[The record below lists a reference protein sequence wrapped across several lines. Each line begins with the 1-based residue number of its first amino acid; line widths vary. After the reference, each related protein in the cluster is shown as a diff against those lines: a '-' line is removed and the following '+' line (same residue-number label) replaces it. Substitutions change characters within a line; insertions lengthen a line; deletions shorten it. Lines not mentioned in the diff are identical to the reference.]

1 MNIII
6 VAKPFSSPRVVRLD
20 DRRSMLRAGGIVCAL
35 LLTLF
40 GGGLVAGTVFG
51 GPSLVKA
58 QLTAARNDLSAQR
71 AEVGRMQQDMHRNT
85 DALALRVGELQAEA
99 ARLNALGERIAKLGK
114 LDDGEFN
121 FDRKPGVG
129 GPSVAAIAPPTP
141 APDIKLAVNRL
152 DDLLAS
158 QASQLD
164 LLESML
170 LDRQLD
176 SSLMPS
182 GSPVRSGYVSS
193 SYGSRIDPFT
203 GGHDFH
209 PGIDF
214 SGDSGDEILA
224 VAGGLVTYA
233 GTRPGYGIVVEID
246 HGNGYETRY
255 GHNRRLRVAVGEAVR
270 AGEVIAEMGSTGRST
285 GTHLHLEVWR
295 DGRTLN
301 PRQFLQA
308 MR

>member
-1 MNIII
+1 
-6 VAKPFSSPRVVRLD
+6 
-20 DRRSMLRAGGIVCAL
+20 MLKAGGVVFGFL
-35 LLTLF
+35 LALF
-40 GGGLVAGTVFG
+40 GGGLLAGTLFS
-51 GPSLVKA
+51 GPSRVKA
-58 QLTAARNDLSAQR
+58 QLNVARNDLSAQR
-71 AEVGRMQQDMHRNT
+71 AEVKRKRQDMDRNT
-85 DALALRVGELQAEA
+85 EALALRVGELQAEA

-114 LDDGEFN
+114 LDDGEFD

-129 GPSVAAIAPPTP
+129 GPSTTHFIKPVT

-152 DDLLAS
+152 DHLLAS
-158 QASQLD
+158 QANQLD

-170 LDRQLD
+170 LDRKLD

-193 SYGSRIDPFT
+193 AYGSRIDPFT
-203 GGHDFH
+203 GGADFH
-209 PGIDF
+209 PGMDF
-214 SGDSGDEILA
+214 SGDSGDDILA
-224 VAGGLVTYA
+224 VAGGLVTFA
-233 GTRPGYGIVVEID
+233 GVRPGYGIAVEID
-246 HGNGYETRY
+246 HGNGYKTRY
-255 GHNRRLRVAVGEAVR
+255 GHNRRLLVTVGRAVR

>member
-1 MNIII
+1 
-6 VAKPFSSPRVVRLD
+6 
-20 DRRSMLRAGGIVCAL
+20 MLKAGGVVFGFL
-35 LLTLF
+35 LALF
-40 GGGLVAGTVFG
+40 GGGLLAGTLFS
-51 GPSLVKA
+51 GPSRVKA
-58 QLTAARNDLSAQR
+58 QLNVARNDLSAQR
-71 AEVGRMQQDMHRNT
+71 AEVKRMRQDMDRNT
-85 DALALRVGELQAEA
+85 EALALRVGELQAEA

-114 LDDGEFN
+114 LDDGEFD

-129 GPSVAAIAPPTP
+129 GPSATHLIKPVT

-152 DDLLAS
+152 DHLLAS
-158 QASQLD
+158 QANQLD

-170 LDRQLD
+170 LDRKLD

-193 SYGSRIDPFT
+193 AYGSRIDPFT
-203 GGHDFH
+203 GGADFH
-209 PGIDF
+209 PGMDF
-214 SGDSGDEILA
+214 SGDSGDDILA
-224 VAGGLVTYA
+224 VAGGLVTFA
-233 GTRPGYGIVVEID
+233 GARPGYGIAVEID
-246 HGNGYETRY
+246 HGNGYKTRY
-255 GHNRRLRVAVGEAVR
+255 GHNRRLLVTVGRAVR